1 MSLWGH
7 SPHTLDSAQTTG
19 KRWIRAGLSRL
30 AGNTPNP
37 DQGCMTGSLPPG
49 GHFLKGDPP
58 KRGNPHLQSL
68 PVGMKESPPESE
80 TRCSLFGAPA
90 RPQHLCSLGSGG
102 LFSLCP
108 FCFHP
113 LSLFSTF
120 SFLISP
126 VKLTHLVI
134 RERRYVFCIFLILNC
149 CLFLM

>member
-1 MSLWGH
+1 MGVSLWGH

-58 KRGNPHLQSL
+58 KRGNPHLQKL
-68 PVGMKESPPESE
+68 PMEMKETPPESE

-90 RPQHLCSLGSGG
+90 RPQHLCSLGSGWAQGSGSQPAPLQPSTSRCNRG
-102 LFSLCP
+102 LHGTSRASSNSGGFTGLSAYSHGVGLC
-108 FCFHP
+108 
-113 LSLFSTF
+113 
-120 SFLISP
+120 I
-126 VKLTHLVI
+126 
-134 RERRYVFCIFLILNC
+134 
-149 CLFLM
+149 